1 MNSRTLFE
9 LIGAVDEQ
17 MLEQSEWTA
26 PQRRHD
32 FNMKKALI
40 LIAAVISVLAI
51 TLTAAAVTVGTNIL
65 SLILGAFSQS
75 DTDYVPDQNA
85 IQAQLDKG
93 EWIYLNGENVAVI
106 VPESPV
112 KIMLSSDGGTTWK
125 ESVVQDSGE
134 MEMWGSIQDGVQY
147 LGGYIGFFGERNGYL
162 VLTAGVAMNNQPMR
176 IYLTSDDGET
186 WAEIGNPYNVH
197 ASVLTGAGFSTP
209 EIGFISYRYYEDAGP
224 DIWWTADGGDT
235 WQKLMV
241 ALPEQYAVGEY
252 RFTPQTPTFDGEDG
266 IYPITVLDPESEAEH
281 TIYMYSN
288 DYGETW
294 KFDQ

>member
-9 LIGAVDEQ
+9 LIGTVDEQ
-17 MLEQSEWTA
+17 MLEHSEWTA
-26 PQRRHD
+26 PKRRHN
-32 FNMKKALI
+32 FSMKKAFI
-40 LIAAVISVLAI
+40 LIAAVISALAI
-51 TLTAAAVTVGTNIL
+51 TLTAAAVTEGTNIL

-112 KIMLSSDGGTTWK
+112 KIMLSSDGGATWK
-125 ESVVQDSGE
+125 ESVVQDSDE
-134 MEMWGSIQDGVQY
+134 MEIWGSIQDGVQY

-176 IYLTSDDGET
+176 IYLTSDGGET

-241 ALPEQYAVGEY
+241 ALPEQYAAEEY

-294 KFDQ
+294 KFEQ

>member
-9 LIGAVDEQ
+9 LIGTVDER
-17 MLEQSEWTA
+17 MLEHSEWTA
-26 PQRRHD
+26 PKRRHN

-51 TLTAAAVTVGTNIL
+51 TLTAVAVTEGTNIL

-75 DTDYVPDQNA
+75 DADYVPDQNA

-93 EWIYLNGENVAVI
+93 QWIYLNGENAAVI

-125 ESVVQDSGE
+125 ESVVQNSDE
-134 MEMWGSIQDGVQY
+134 MEIWGSIQDGVQY

-176 IYLTSDDGET
+176 IYLTSDGGET

-224 DIWWTADGGDT
+224 DIWWTADGGDI
-235 WQKLMV
+235 WQKLTIT
-241 ALPEQYAVGEY
+241 LPEQYTAEKY
-252 RFTPQTPTFDGEDG
+252 RFTPQTPTFYGEDG
-266 IYPITVLDPESEAEH
+266 TYPITVLDSESETEH

-294 KFDQ
+294 KFEQ